1 MNDDNITDGIQTIHQ
16 MIRQSMA
23 ETVEMYGGS
32 RSVGQI
38 YSTLY
43 LHNGPMTL
51 DDLRDRTGMSK
62 GSMSLGV
69 RRLLDEKLIER
80 VYRRDERKDLYQ
92 TRGDFLHIFS
102 AFFTKLWTTDIQRN
116 EQTFQ
121 KAQVKYEAILNA
133 PESEDEYQEA
143 LRMSKKTK
151 GALTYYTF
159 LDALAEDFKSGEFI
173 QYLTE
178 KYNLDH

>member
-1 MNDDNITDGIQTIHQ
+1 MRDDNLTDEIHAIHQ
-16 MIRQSMA
+16 MIKQSMA
-23 ETVEMYGGS
+23 ETVEIYGGS
-32 RSVGQI
+32 RSIGQI

-51 DDLRDRTGMSK
+51 DDLRDETGMSK

-69 RRLLDEKLIER
+69 RRLLDNKLIER

-92 TRGDFLHIFS
+92 TKGDFTHIFS
-102 AFFTKLWTTDIQRN
+102 TFFTNLWKTDIQKN

-121 KAQVKYEAILNA
+121 KAQVKYEAVLNA
-133 PESEDEYQEA
+133 SESEDEYQEA
-143 LRMSKKTK
+143 LRMIEKTK

-159 LDALAEDFKSGEFI
+159 LDALAEDVKSGEFI